1 MEKMSKTTIAIV
13 QGDPAGIGP
22 ELLIKLLADKKAI
35 DQVNILVVGDPKVF
49 LRGEST
55 VGNKIR
61 NVLHIADIDNLD
73 FSNTNIN
80 HLDINFN
87 GIEDV
92 QTANVSAI
100 GGTSTI
106 ESLHRSLELSKEGFV
121 AGIIFMPF
129 NKESMYLAGNEFKDE
144 IGFISKFFKIKTR
157 VSEYNFANGMWNGRV
172 TSHVA
177 MKDVPNLLNEE
188 LICEEIDLTNE
199 TLLLAGYNHPRIVVS
214 AYNPHSGDGGLMGR
228 EEIDV
233 IKPAVE
239 KMKHKNI
246 NVTGPFPADTV
257 WLKVRDGKYDAVVTM
272 YHDQG
277 QIAIK
282 LLGFDRGVTILGGMP
297 IPITTP
303 AHGTA
308 FDIAGKNKAN
318 IIPTK
323 NAFTMAINM
332 AEHRKS
338 TDGVVSYN
346 NGDLTNG

>member
-1 MEKMSKTTIAIV
+1 
-13 QGDPAGIGP
+13 
-22 ELLIKLLADKKAI
+22 
-35 DQVNILVVGDPKVF
+35 
-49 LRGEST
+49 
-55 VGNKIR
+55 
-61 NVLHIADIDNLD
+61 
-73 FSNTNIN
+73 
-80 HLDINFN
+80 
-87 GIEDV
+87 
-92 QTANVSAI
+92 
-100 GGTSTI
+100 
-106 ESLHRSLELSKEGFV
+106 
-121 AGIIFMPF
+121 
-129 NKESMYLAGNEFKDE
+129 
-144 IGFISKFFKIKTR
+144 
-157 VSEYNFANGMWNGRV
+157 
-172 TSHVA
+172 
-177 MKDVPNLLNEE
+177 
-188 LICEEIDLTNE
+188 
-199 TLLLAGYNHPRIVVS
+199 
-214 AYNPHSGDGGLMGR
+214 MGR

-233 IKPAVE
+233 IKPALE

-338 TDGVVSYN
+338 TDGVVSYKH
-346 NGDLTNG
+346 GDRTNG

>member
-1 MEKMSKTTIAIV
+1 METLSKTTIAIV

-22 ELLIKLLADKKAI
+22 ELLIKLLSDKKAI

-55 VGNKIR
+55 VGYKIG

-106 ESLHRSLELSKEGFV
+106 ETLHRSLELSKEGFV

-157 VSEYNFANGMWNGRV
+157 VSEYNFANGMWNSRV

-177 MKDVPNLLNEE
+177 MKDVHNLLNED
-188 LICEEIDLTNE
+188 LICEEIALTNQ
-199 TLLLAGYNHPRIVVS
+199 TLELAGYDRPRIVVS
-214 AYNPHSGDGGLMGR
+214 AYNPHAGDGGLMGR

-233 IKPAVE
+233 IAPAIK
-239 KMKHKNI
+239 KMKQKQIAVN
-246 NVTGPFPADTV
+246 GPLPADTL
-257 WLKVRDGKYDAVVTM
+257 WLKVRDGEYDAVVTM

-282 LLGFDRGVTILGGMP
+282 LLGFDRGVTVLAGLP

-308 FDIAGKNKAN
+308 FDIAGQNKAN
-318 IIPTK
+318 IVPTQ
-323 NAFTMAINM
+323 NAFIMAVNM

-338 TDGVVSYN
+338 TDGVVSNQNEY
-346 NGDLTNG
+346 